1 MKLSDIVNYK
11 TSIKNLDKNHVQQV
25 FYKFSKHMT
34 STLSTQGVDFGDI
47 KHQILEDLDQIQTLF
62 ERIDNNLYQFDEKLL
77 DYIKTFETEY
87 YNQGDEIY
95 ANTLDD
101 TPEYI
106 LERSK
111 NEGLF
116 ETDDDLKF
124 FISRLKIY
132 SDWRYPGLHIRPLEG
147 KISDCLKA
155 FDPLYFAD
163 TQEGLLD
170 KVKNLWNEQYQRR
183 VRYYTINDQDPNP
196 LKNLPQQ
203 QFGFVL
209 ATEFFNYKS
218 MQVVQKYL
226 VSIYD
231 LLKPGGTAF
240 FTYNDCDTIE
250 GLRLVEAKFNSY
262 TPGRMIREIAQNIGY
277 EISAEFRRGS
287 RLTWLEIRKPGQLIS
302 IRDGQTL
309 GALKQL
315 NS

>member
-11 TSIKNLDKNHVQQV
+11 TAIKILDKSHLHQI
-25 FYKFSKHMT
+25 FYKYSKNMQ
-34 STLSTQGVDFGDI
+34 STLATQGVDFGNI
-47 KHQILEDLDQIQTLF
+47 KTQLLEDLDQIQTLL
-62 ERIDNNLYQFDEKLL
+62 ERIDNNLYQYDQKLL
-77 DYIKTFETEY
+77 EYIKTFETKY
-87 YNQGDEIY
+87 YQQGEEIY
-95 ANTLDD
+95 AGTQDD
-101 TPEYI
+101 TAEWI
-106 LERSK
+106 FERSK

-116 ETDDDLKF
+116 QTDDDLQF

-132 SDWRYPGLHIRPLEG
+132 SDWRYPGLHIRPLGGET
-147 KISDCLKA
+147 SDCLKA

-163 TQEGLLD
+163 TQEDLLD

-183 VRYYTINDQDPNP
+183 VRYYTINEQDSNP

-218 MQVVQKYL
+218 MQVVEKYL
-226 VSIYD
+226 VSIYN

-240 FTYNDCDTIE
+240 FTYNDCDTVE

-277 EISAEFRRGS
+277 EISAEFHRGS
-287 RLTWLEIRKPGQLIS
+287 RLTWLEIIKPGQLTS

-309 GALKQL
+309 GAIKHL

>member
-11 TSIKNLDKNHVQQV
+11 TSIKNLDRRQVQQV
-25 FYKFSKHMT
+25 FYKFSKNMT

-62 ERIDNNLYQFDEKLL
+62 ERIDNNLYHYDQKLL
-77 DYIKTFETEY
+77 EYIKTYESKY
-87 YNQGDEIY
+87 YEQGDEIY
-95 ANTLDD
+95 AGTIDD

-106 LERSK
+106 FERSE
-111 NEGLF
+111 NESLF
-116 ETDDDLKF
+116 ETDDNLKF

-132 SDWRYPGLHIRPLEG
+132 SDWRYPGLHIRPLSGET
-147 KISDCLKA
+147 SDCLKA
-155 FDPLYFAD
+155 FDPLYFVD
-163 TQEGLLD
+163 TNEKLLD
-170 KVKNLWNEQYQRR
+170 KVKSLWNEHYQRR
-183 VRYYTINDQDPNP
+183 VRYYTINEQDANP
-196 LKNLPQQ
+196 LKNLPQE

-218 MQVVQKYL
+218 IKVMEKYL
-226 VSIYD
+226 KSIYD

-262 TPGRMIREIAQNIGY
+262 TPGRRVKEMVQQLGFELD
-277 EISAEFRRGS
+277 AEFNRGS
-287 RLTWLEIRKPGQLIS
+287 RLTWLEIRKPGQLTS

-309 GALKQL
+309 GALQRL